1 MGCWTRSAQALLLGA
16 STIALMKAGAIPCAY
31 AQGAPPPS
39 AQPQSAQP
47 SNASVTLDP
56 VTVVATK
63 TRERVSDTLA
73 PVSTVR
79 STPVQATPQATPAT
93 TAGQTAPGPAGQLR
107 STTPVGPGLLQ
118 QLMPTRTS
126 DVFFGMPGVWTQSRG
141 DEPGTS
147 INIRGLQDFG
157 RVAVLIDGARQNF
170 QRTGHNA
177 DGQFYLEP
185 EMLAGVDVVRGPVAN
200 IYGSGAIGGVAA
212 FRTKD
217 IEDVV
222 RVGERWGVLTT
233 GMVGSN
239 ILKGMG
245 SVFAG
250 AHVTPDVDIFGGAVY
265 RSQTNYRDG
274 DGKEWPNTGF
284 NAASGIGKLTIRPA
298 DGHEVKFTGITYETT
313 YINGQ
318 PTLTLPNTNSIYDT
332 RVQNDIAT
340 ARWRYSRPDDRLFD
354 FDANVYWT
362 RTVTDQQKIAGTNST
377 ITGAVGDRRKFGI
390 DTNGFDINN
399 TSRADWGYVRHAL
412 TYGGNSFQDQVTV
425 VDATGAGDLFTPNG
439 RRTVSGNFA
448 QLRSNFGPWVE
459 TIVASRYD
467 TYKLEGGGFSSSGER
482 TSPKGTLGVT
492 PLAGFTVYGTYAE
505 GYRAPAVTET
515 LIAGLHPA
523 AFPANFR
530 FLPNPALRPEVGKN
544 KEIGVNLRYD
554 NIALPGD
561 AFRGKFN
568 VYRNDLTDFI
578 ELTVV
583 GGPALCAPPSPFCF
597 QYRNLP
603 SARIEGW
610 EFDTNY
616 DAGSFFLGFAGSHVR
631 GRNLI
636 TGVPLLKIPPDQYAT
651 TVGARFLDRKLT
663 VAVRWLAVN
672 AKLARGHPEQHGDH
686 RQSGSAA
693 DQLLQSRQ
701 SLCRLS
707 ADTGHHLGAVGRKPA
722 QRAVRSVSER
732 LCRRRQQRVAVPEPR
747 HYRQGL
753 VGGAA
758 GRTRYAVESCAHNK
772 VMRQANQLAV
782 LAVQVHDAAV
792 E

>member
-79 STPVQATPQATPAT
+79 STPVQAAPQAAPAT

-126 DVFFGMPGVWTQSRG
+126 DIFFGMPGVWTQSRG

-298 DGHEVKFTGITYETT
+298 DGHEVKFTGLTYETT

-318 PTLTLPNTNSIYDT
+318 PTVTLPNTNSIYDT

-377 ITGAVGDRRKFGI
+377 ITGAVGDKRKFGI

-412 TYGGNSFQDQVTV
+412 TYGGDSFQDQVNV
-425 VDATGAGDLFTPNG
+425 VDPTGAGDLFTPNG

-568 VYRNDLTDFI
+568 VLQERPHRLHRADR
-578 ELTVV
+578 
-583 GGPALCAPPSPFCF
+583 GGRPGALRSAVALLLPIPEPPERAHRRLGVRHQLRRRLFLPGIRRQPHPRPQPHHRRSAPEDSAGPVRHHGWCA
-597 QYRNLP
+597 LP
-603 SARIEGW
+603 RPQADRGGALAGGQCQAR
-610 EFDTNY
+610 
-616 DAGSFFLGFAGSHVR
+616 A
-631 GRNLI
+631 
-636 TGVPLLKIPPDQYAT
+636 
-651 TVGARFLDRKLT
+651 
-663 VAVRWLAVN
+663 
-672 AKLARGHPEQHGDH
+672 GHPEHHRDH
-686 RQSGSAA
+686 RPI
-693 DQLLQSRQ
+693 R
-701 SLCRLS
+701 
-707 ADTGHHLGAVGRKPA
+707 T
-722 QRAVRSVSER
+722 
-732 LCRRRQQRVAVPEPR
+732 CRRPAPTISSISMPAINPR
-747 HYRQGL
+747 RTL
-753 VGGAA
+753 P
-758 GRTRYAVESCAHNK
+758 GRCRSKTCSMCST
-772 VMRQANQLAV
+772 LPI
-782 LAVQVHDAAV
+782 
-792 E
+792 

>member
-1 MGCWTRSAQALLLGA
+1 MGCWTRSAQALLIGV
-16 STIALMKAGAIPCAY
+16 STIALMTAGAISRAT
-31 AQGAPPPS
+31 AES
-39 AQPQSAQP
+39 AEP
-47 SNASVTLDP
+47 ASPAAVTLDP

-79 STPVQATPQATPAT
+79 STPVQAPQPAPQQ
-93 TAGQTAPGPAGQLR
+93 AQGAPPAEGGAPGPTGQLR
-107 STTPVGPGLLQ
+107 STTPVGPGTLQ

-126 DVFFGMPGVWTQSRG
+126 DAFFGMPGVWTQTRG
-141 DEPGTS
+141 DDPGTS

-170 QRTGHNA
+170 QRSGHNA

-200 IYGSGAIGGVAA
+200 IYGSGAIGGVVA

-217 IEDVV
+217 VEDVV
-222 RVGERWGVLTT
+222 RAGERWGILTT

-245 SVFAG
+245 SVFGG
-250 AHVTPDVDIFGGAVY
+250 AHVTKDIDVFGGAVY

-284 NAASGIGKLTIRPA
+284 NVASGIGKVTVRPA

-313 YINGQ
+313 YLNGQ
-318 PTLTLPNTNSIYDT
+318 PTATLVNTNSIYDT

-340 ARWRYSRPDDRLFD
+340 ARWRYNRPDDQLFD

-362 RTVTDQQKIAGTNST
+362 RTATDQQKISGTGNAL
-377 ITGAVGDRRKFGI
+377 TGFIGDKRRFAI

-399 TSRADWGYVRHAL
+399 TSRADWGDVRHAL
-412 TYGGNSFQDQVTV
+412 TYGGDSFQDQVNVT
-425 VDATGAGDLFTPNG
+425 DPTGTGDLFTPNG

-448 QLRSNFGPWVE
+448 QLRSNFGSWVE
-459 TIVASRYD
+459 TIVATRYD
-467 TYKLEGGGFSSSGER
+467 TYHLEGGGFTSDGER
-482 TSPKGTLGVT
+482 TSPKATLGVT
-492 PLAGFTVYGTYAE
+492 PVRGFTVYGTYAE

-530 FLPNPALRPEVGKN
+530 FLPNPLLRPEVGKN
-544 KEIGVNLRYD
+544 QELGVNLRYD

-568 VYRNDLTDFI
+568 VYKNNLSDFI

-583 GGPALCAPPSPFCF
+583 GGPALCAPPSPFCL
-597 QYRNLP
+597 QYRNIP

-616 DAGSFFLGFAGSHVR
+616 DAGTFFLGFAGSHVR

-651 TVGARFLDRKLT
+651 TVGARFFDRKLT

-672 AKLARGHPEQHGDH
+672 AKLAQDIPNSTAI
-686 RQSGSAA
+686 SGNPDLPPTSSYNLVNLYAGYQPTPDVTWA
-693 DQLLQSRQ
+693 LSVDNLLNVQYAPYLNAYASGNGVLPFPSPGITVKG
-701 SLCRLS
+701 SL
-707 ADTGHHLGAVGRKPA
+707 
-722 QRAVRSVSER
+722 AVRLGGPDTPSK
-732 LCRRRQQRVAVPEPR
+732 VA
-747 HYRQGL
+747 L
-753 VGGAA
+753 I
-758 GRTRYAVESCAHNK
+758 TK
-772 VMRQANQLAV
+772 
-782 LAVQVHDAAV
+782 
-792 E
+792 

>member
-1 MGCWTRSAQALLLGA
+1 MSRGQQPASQPLSRPPASEITRNRNDSIVVGAVMGCWTRSAQALLLGA
-16 STIALMKAGAIPCAY
+16 STIALMKAGAVPCAY

-79 STPVQATPQATPAT
+79 STPVQAAPQAAPAT

-126 DVFFGMPGVWTQSRG
+126 DIFFGMPGVWTQSRG

-222 RVGERWGVLTT
+222 RAGERWGVLTT

-265 RSQTNYRDG
+265 RTQTNYRDG

-284 NAASGIGKLTIRPA
+284 NVASGIGKLTIRPA
-298 DGHEVKFTGITYETT
+298 DGHEVKFTGLTYETS

-318 PTLTLPNTNSIYDT
+318 PTVTLPNTNSIYDT

-362 RTVTDQQKIAGTNST
+362 RTVTDQQKIAAPTARSPAPSATSAGSASTPTASTST
-377 ITGAVGDRRKFGI
+377 IRRARTGATSATLSPMAAIPSRTRSTSSTRPAPATCSRRTGGASSPA
-390 DTNGFDINN
+390 TSLSCGR
-399 TSRADWGYVRHAL
+399 TSRPGSKPSSRR
-412 TYGGNSFQDQVTV
+412 
-425 VDATGAGDLFTPNG
+425 ATTPTSSMAAG
-439 RRTVSGNFA
+439 S
-448 QLRSNFGPWVE
+448 
-459 TIVASRYD
+459 
-467 TYKLEGGGFSSSGER
+467 
-482 TSPKGTLGVT
+482 
-492 PLAGFTVYGTYAE
+492 
-505 GYRAPAVTET
+505 
-515 LIAGLHPA
+515 PA
-523 AFPANFR
+523 AASAR
-530 FLPNPALRPEVGKN
+530 RP
-544 KEIGVNLRYD
+544 R
-554 NIALPGD
+554 
-561 AFRGKFN
+561 R
-568 VYRNDLTDFI
+568 
-578 ELTVV
+578 
-583 GGPALCAPPSPFCF
+583 
-597 QYRNLP
+597 P
-603 SARIEGW
+603 SA
-610 EFDTNY
+610 
-616 DAGSFFLGFAGSHVR
+616 
-631 GRNLI
+631 
-636 TGVPLLKIPPDQYAT
+636 
-651 TVGARFLDRKLT
+651 
-663 VAVRWLAVN
+663 
-672 AKLARGHPEQHGDH
+672 
-686 RQSGSAA
+686 
-693 DQLLQSRQ
+693 
-701 SLCRLS
+701 
-707 ADTGHHLGAVGRKPA
+707 
-722 QRAVRSVSER
+722 
-732 LCRRRQQRVAVPEPR
+732 
-747 HYRQGL
+747 
-753 VGGAA
+753 
-758 GRTRYAVESCAHNK
+758 
-772 VMRQANQLAV
+772 
-782 LAVQVHDAAV
+782 
-792 E
+792 